1 MRLIG
6 FAFALFLSAIAPAL
20 AQDAQAGHQ
29 LAKMWCSACHQV
41 ESSPS
46 GISRDTPPSFAA
58 IAGMPSTTSMSLT
71 VFLSTPHPA
80 MPNFSL
86 SRKEIADVS
95 AYILS
100 LRPAR
105 QGV

>member
-1 MRLIG
+1 MRLTG
-6 FAFALFLSAIAPAL
+6 FVFALFLSGIAPVL
-20 AQDAQAGHQ
+20 AQDAQSGHR
-29 LAKMWCSACHQV
+29 LATMWCSACHQV
-41 ESSPS
+41 ENSTS

-58 IAGMPSTTSMSLT
+58 VARMHSTTSMALT
-71 VFLSTPHPA
+71 VFLSTPHAA

-100 LRPAR
+100 LRPPH
-105 QGV
+105 QGG

>member
-1 MRLIG
+1 MRLVG
-6 FAFALFLSAIAPAL
+6 FALILLSSGIAPVL
-20 AQDAQAGHQ
+20 AQDAQAGHR
-29 LAKMWCSACHQV
+29 LARMWCSACHQV
-41 ESSPS
+41 ESPAV
-46 GISRDTPPSFAA
+46 GTSRDTPPSFTAVA
-58 IAGMPSTTSMSLT
+58 RMPSTTSISLT

-100 LRPAR
+100 LRPET
-105 QGV
+105 QPN